1 MNNAYKK
8 GVSIVEVG
16 FCTSDTCFK
25 EKNGNLS
32 ISRNLIV
39 DEETVES
46 DVFRREQL
54 MSFNDYIASKVL
66 EVWGPI
72 TEQTDCAVEVLPF
85 TELRGDSKT
94 TKLSVTF
101 KATVF
106 KVNRKEVNNG
116 KQLSYNR

>member
-1 MNNAYKK
+1 MNNGYEK

>member
-1 MNNAYKK
+1 MNNGYEK

-16 FCTSDTCFK
+16 FCTSDTCFI

-46 DVFRREQL
+46 DIFRREQL
-54 MSFNDYIASKVL
+54 MSFNDYIASKVF

-106 KVNRKEVNNG
+106 KINRKEVNNG
-116 KQLSYNR
+116 KQLPYNR